1 MRKAAAPTEFQLII
15 SLAWPLLVSFVMM
28 NKSKKRLHFSLA
40 FLALL
45 LFPSEIGGYEGI
57 EVTNGGMIRGVVK
70 LQAKLSELP
79 APEIFKFK
87 QVCNGVPNE
96 SVVVGFEDGVRYAV
110 LTLEGVTKGKQ
121 VEREAV
127 NELDNQGCRFVPHVQ
142 AASVGQWLVVKNSD
156 PILHTAHAH
165 FKSGQPDFNLGLYP
179 GKVSRK
185 PLVSSGVV
193 PVFCDVHPW
202 MRAYIVVTE
211 HPYHAVTDILGDYE
225 IRDIPPGNYRL
236 KVWHETLG
244 TQEKPVEVKG
254 SGISEVDFYLS
265 GEQGVKK

>member
-1 MRKAAAPTEFQLII
+1 MR
-15 SLAWPLLVSFVMM
+15 
-28 NKSKKRLHFSLA
+28 NKSKKKLHFFLA

-45 LFPSEIGGYEGI
+45 LFPSEIGGYEGM
-57 EVTNGGMIRGVVK
+57 EVTKGGMIRGVVK
-70 LQAKLSELP
+70 LQGKILELP

-87 QVCNGVPNE
+87 EVCKGVPNE
-96 SVVVGFEDGVRYAV
+96 RVVVGLEGGVRYAV
-110 LTLEGVTKGKQ
+110 LTLEGVTKGKS

-142 AASVGQWLVVKNSD
+142 AASVGQWLVVRNSD

-185 PLVSSGVV
+185 PLVSPGIV
-193 PVFCDVHPW
+193 PIVCDVHPW

-211 HPYHAVTDILGDYE
+211 HPYHAVTDILGEYE
-225 IRDIPPGNYRL
+225 IRNIPPGNYRL
-236 KVWHETLG
+236 KVWHESLDM
-244 TQEKPVEVKG
+244 QEKPVEVEDG
-254 SGISEVDFYLS
+254 GVSEVDFFLS

>member
-1 MRKAAAPTEFQLII
+1 
-15 SLAWPLLVSFVMM
+15 MM
-28 NKSKKRLHFSLA
+28 NKSKKKLHFFLA

-45 LFPSEIGGYEGI
+45 LFPSEIGGYEGM
-57 EVTNGGMIRGVVK
+57 ELTNGGMIRGVVK
-70 LQAKLSELP
+70 LPGKILELP

-87 QVCNGVPNE
+87 EVCKGVPNE
-96 SVVVGFEDGVRYAV
+96 RVVVGLEGGVRYAV
-110 LTLEGVTKGKQ
+110 LTLEGVTKGKS

-142 AASVGQWLVVKNSD
+142 AASVGQWLVVRNSD

-185 PLVSSGVV
+185 LLVSPGIV
-193 PVFCDVHPW
+193 PIVCDVHPW
-202 MRAYIVVTE
+202 MRATIVVTE
-211 HPYHAVTDILGDYE
+211 HPYHAVTDILGEYE

-236 KVWHETLG
+236 KVWHESLG
-244 TQEKPVEVKG
+244 MQEKAVEVKG
-254 SGISEVDFYLS
+254 GGASEVDFFLS
-265 GEQGVKK
+265 GR

>member
-1 MRKAAAPTEFQLII
+1 
-15 SLAWPLLVSFVMM
+15 MM
-28 NKSKKRLHFSLA
+28 NKSKKRLHFFLA

-45 LFPSEIGGYEGI
+45 LFPSEIGGYEGM
-57 EVTNGGMIRGVVK
+57 EVMNGGMIRGVVK
-70 LQAKLSELP
+70 LQGEIRELP

-87 QVCNGVPNE
+87 ELCKGVPNE
-96 SVVVGFEDGVRYAV
+96 SVVVGLEGDVRYAV
-110 LTLEGVTKGKQ
+110 LTLEGVTKGKKA
-121 VEREAV
+121 EREAV

-142 AASVGQWLVVKNSD
+142 AASVGQWLVVRNSD

-165 FKSGQPDFNLGLYP
+165 FKRGQPDFNLGLYP

-185 PLVSSGVV
+185 PLVSPGIV
-193 PVFCDVHPW
+193 PIVCDVHPW

-211 HPYHAVTDILGDYE
+211 HPYHAVTDILGEYE

-236 KVWHETLG
+236 KVWHESLG

-254 SGISEVDFYLS
+254 EGVSEVDFFLS
-265 GEQGVKK
+265 GGQGVKK